1 MNKTKIFIDPGHN
14 YSGLDTGA
22 HGNGLKEQ
30 DITYLIAERLKAKLE
45 CVGFE
50 IKMSRNSLQDNCDNS
65 SITKSLRH
73 RYSMANEWGADY
85 FVSIHC
91 NAGGGTGT
99 EVYSN
104 VYGSKAYKL
113 SECIQKRIVKRIG
126 LSDRGVKT
134 ANFAVLTGT
143 NMPAVLVE
151 TAFIDKAQDAKI
163 LGSESGRED
172 FATAI
177 AEGISDFLGTNLNF
191 EEELNMSQYEELKNE
206 ISELTETV
214 KLLVTELHNIKNPM
228 IYNYIDDNM
237 PEWSKP
243 TIQKLVNKGYLQGDD
258 KGLNLT
264 DDLLRILVIND
275 RAGLYD

>member
-1 MNKTKIFIDPGHN
+1 
-14 YSGLDTGA
+14 
-22 HGNGLKEQ
+22 
-30 DITYLIAERLKAKLE
+30 
-45 CVGFE
+45 
-50 IKMSRNSLQDNCDNS
+50 
-65 SITKSLRH
+65 
-73 RYSMANEWGADY
+73 MANEWGADY

-191 EEELNMSQYEELKNE
+191 EEDLTMTQYEELKNE

-214 KLLVTELHNIKNPM
+214 KLLAEELYNLKNPM
-228 IYNYIDDNM
+228 IYNYIDENM
-237 PEWSKP
+237 PEWARESVRKA
-243 TIQKLVNKGYLQGDD
+243 VEKGIIKGDD
-258 KGLNLT
+258 NGLNLT
-264 DDLLRILVIND
+264 YGDLRSIVRED
-275 RAGLYD
+275 RAGVYE